1 MSFFRKGQGRSWVA
15 MCAAYAVILH
25 AFFGALVLAQNAG
38 GASNPFVI
46 CFGGGDAGNTTD
58 NSGKPLIK
66 HQPCLLCS
74 AAHAP
79 GTLPDPAAI
88 ARIVLTNGARLSHTA
103 IDPPILAEDHSPRL
117 SQGPPLKA

>member
-1 MSFFRKGQGRSWVA
+1 

-88 ARIVLTNGARLSHTA
+88 ARIVLTNGARLSHSA